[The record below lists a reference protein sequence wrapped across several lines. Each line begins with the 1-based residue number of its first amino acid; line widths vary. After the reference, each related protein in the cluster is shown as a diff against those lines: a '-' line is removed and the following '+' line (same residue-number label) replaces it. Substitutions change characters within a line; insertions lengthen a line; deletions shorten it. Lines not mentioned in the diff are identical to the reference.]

1 MIVTLNDVLNDYD
14 VRYGET
20 IRTNCPYC
28 KGYNTFSVTNM
39 GGSIVWNCYKA
50 SCKASGAKGVMWSI
64 EDIEL
69 MRQGKEGRGF
79 CATRIHRPLQSTCR
93 RLGRQLRVDA
103 VELGLMYDVREERA
117 VFLVRH
123 DNKIVDATGRA
134 LTRRQPKW
142 KRYGSSSLPYIC
154 GTGSVAVVV
163 EDCVSAAVVGNVK
176 GFVGVAL
183 LGTSLQQTHKQYL
196 AQFSTVLVA
205 LDPDAIAKSATH
217 AQALENYVSRVKIL
231 NLQQDLKYRNDR
243 DMKLLGDMQWK

>member
-1 MIVTLNDVLNDYD
+1 M
-14 VRYGET
+14 
-20 IRTNCPYC
+20 
-28 KGYNTFSVTNM
+28 
-39 GGSIVWNCYKA
+39 
-50 SCKASGAKGVMWSI
+50 
-64 EDIEL
+64 
-69 MRQGKEGRGF
+69 
-79 CATRIHRPLQSTCR
+79 
-93 RLGRQLRVDA
+93 
-103 VELGLMYDVREERA
+103 
-117 VFLVRH
+117 
-123 DNKIVDATGRA
+123 
-134 LTRRQPKW
+134 TRRQPKW

-154 GTGSVAVVV
+154 GAGSVAVVV